1 MLDGDIKFNT
11 ASASV
16 PLSVPVMYIIQAQ
29 DCHDLLTPILLITY
43 VHEAVYRVPD
53 VLPGGDQD
61 TGHDQHHHTG
71 LVVKPEHI
79 VVNAD
84 CVKL

>member
-1 MLDGDIKFNT
+1 MKYLKKATFET
-11 ASASV
+11 
-16 PLSVPVMYIIQAQ
+16 YI
-29 DCHDLLTPILLITY
+29 
-43 VHEAVYRVPD
+43 HETIYRVPD

-61 TGHDQHHHTG
+61 AGHDQHHHTG

-84 CVKL
+84 RVKFQELEEATE